1 MKNIRQM
8 SIGVLILSQHWI
20 RIIKFLIRTTN
31 LRKIKKEEEE
41 LDMFLKLKILFSSRQ
56 VFRILLMA
64 FIKVKNAMIK
74 NFRIAVILMSIVMIF
89 SNSTIPKIRM
99 SSSFRKY
106 LILTLAL
113 MKWIRLLIKVMCMSK
128 LQMKRSN
135 LKKWSLM

>member
-1 MKNIRQM
+1 
-8 SIGVLILSQHWI
+8 
-20 RIIKFLIRTTN
+20 
-31 LRKIKKEEEE
+31 
-41 LDMFLKLKILFSSRQ
+41 
-56 VFRILLMA
+56 MA

-74 NFRIAVILMSIVMIF
+74 NLRIAVIPMSIVMIF

-113 MKWIRLLIKVMCMSK
+113 MKWIRLLIKAMCMSK

>member
-1 MKNIRQM
+1 MKNIHQM

-20 RIIKFLIRTTN
+20 RIIKFSIRTTN

-41 LDMFLKLKILFSSRQ
+41 SDMFLRLKILFSSRR
-56 VFRILLMA
+56 VLRISQMA

-74 NFRIAVILMSIVMIF
+74 NLRIAVILMSIVMIF

-113 MKWIRLLIKVMCMSK
+113 MKWIRLLIKAMCMSK